1 MALVRESLRAS
12 WLPEHGAVNMSYS
25 MAHTCV
31 FLDMMRLAVARMGM
45 TLTGSDPRG
54 TKLDVIELG
63 ATVSR
68 GSLRRDHRMG
78 PDMLALTLPLLL

>member
-45 TLTGSDPRG
+45 TLTGSDPTG
-54 TKLDVIELG
+54 TKLDVIELC

-78 PDMLALTLPLLL
+78 PDLLAPTLPLLL